1 MTQTWWD
8 DPDWRAST
16 KILDDDSIKG
26 LAHPLR
32 LRLLRLL
39 REEGPSTATRLAA
52 RLGGNSGTT
61 SYHLRQ
67 LAQYGFVAEDAGHGD
82 SRERWWRALHRASSW
97 TSSPATTGTSGTP
110 GTNLHAAESAL
121 LEQQLGFEVEA
132 VRRWLAVRESWPAA
146 WRAADESSDFTTRM
160 TAGQTRALGA
170 ELRAVL
176 VRHAE
181 AAEAGAAHAGAD
193 EGEQAVP
200 VLVVLRALPRLPDQ
214 AG

>member
-1 MTQTWWD
+1 VTQTTWWD

-39 REEGPSTATRLAA
+39 REEGPSTATRLAD

-97 TSSPATTGTSGTP
+97 TSSTATP
-110 GTNLHAAESAL
+110 GASLPAAESVL
-121 LEQQLGFEVEA
+121 LEQQLGYEVEA
-132 VRRWLAVRESWPAA
+132 VRRWLAVRDTWPAV

-160 TAGQTRALGA
+160 TAVQTKALGE

-181 AAEAGAAHAGAD
+181 AAETSAARAD
-193 EGEQAVP
+193 ADEGEGEQAVP

-214 AG
+214 EG

>member
-8 DPDWRAST
+8 DPEWRAST
-16 KILDDDSIKG
+16 KLLDDDSIKG

-39 REEGPSTATRLAA
+39 REEGPSTATRLAT

-67 LAQYGFVAEDAGHGD
+67 LAQYGFVTDDPGHGD

-97 TSSPATTGTSGTP
+97 SSSPTATGSSGMP
-110 GTNLHAAESAL
+110 GTRVPAAETAL

-132 VRRWLAVRESWPAA
+132 VRRWLAVRQGWPRAWLAA
-146 WRAADESSDFTTRM
+146 EEASDLTTRM
-160 TAGQTRALGA
+160 TPSQTAALGA

-176 VRHAE
+176 VRHTE
-181 AAEAGAAHAGAD
+181 AAEAGADPAD
-193 EGEQAVP
+193 ADRGEQAVP
-200 VLVVLRALPRLPDQ
+200 VLVVLRALPRLPE
-214 AG
+214 